1 VLAVSR
7 QADLDLQH
15 EAGLEGVFFDE
26 GVGNEE
32 VIDSRAEI
40 VGCETK
46 IGALLRALEEA
57 CGGHDASVLQAVPDL
72 IDHEMAAC
80 EVGSD
85 AEAGCDGALDQCG
98 ERELLKL
105 VHHD

>member
-1 VLAVSR
+1 
-7 QADLDLQH
+7 
-15 EAGLEGVFFDE
+15 
-26 GVGNEE
+26 VGNEE
-32 VIDSRAEI
+32 VIDSWSEI

-46 IGALLRALEEA
+46 IGTILRALEEA
-57 CGGHDASVLQAVPDL
+57 CGGHDTSVLQAVPDL

-85 AEAGCDGALDQCG
+85 AEAGRDRALDQSG